1 MIIDYITFGIDAA
14 ADIIMESAVIAIF
27 YVPNLTT
34 HHVPNL
40 IQNVPNLTGVP
51 NVPKIEQCQKYVYVY
66 YFTTNTGQLAWFVTL

>member
-1 MIIDYITFGIDAA
+1 MEYFLVVIIDYITFGIDAA
-14 ADIIMESAVIAIF
+14 ADIIIGVSAVIAIF

-51 NVPKIEQCQKYVYVY
+51 NVPKIEQCQNCM
-66 YFTTNTGQLAWFVTL
+66 YFILFHH